1 MKLKW
6 LFAAFV
12 LANLGL
18 WMWASWYKEA
28 PVEENRPAR
37 APIAPE
43 KMRLLTEPDVKLT
56 LRKTPPPANAELTAN
71 AVPVCFHIGPFAET
85 ARVTQAEAKLS
96 ELRLGF
102 SRRAEETKTITGY
115 RVYLPPL
122 ASKEA
127 AERKRQE
134 LSRLG
139 FKDHAVFQEEGW
151 HNAIS
156 LGLFSVEANAT
167 ARVRELAAKG
177 VEASMQPLTQNRTRT
192 WLDLIAPVS
201 PENVMKL
208 KQTDWGAKDIQAQET
223 SCPAGAN
230 PPLLPAPLPVPRDNA
245 PR

>member
-28 PVEENRPAR
+28 PLEEHRAAR

-43 KMRLLTEPDVKLT
+43 KMRLLSEPDVKLAA
-56 LRKTPPPANAELTAN
+56 RKTPPPANAELVAN
-71 AVPVCFHIGPFAET
+71 AVPVCFRLGPFTDT
-85 ARVTQAEAKLS
+85 ARVIQAEAKLN
-96 ELRLGF
+96 ERHLGF
-102 SRRAEETKTITGY
+102 ARRTEETKTITGY
-115 RVYLPPL
+115 RVTLPPL
-122 ASKEA
+122 ASREA

-134 LSRLG
+134 LTRLG
-139 FKDHAVFQEEGW
+139 FKDHAVIQEDGW

-177 VEASMQPLTQNRTRT
+177 VEASMQPLTQDRTLY
-192 WLDLIAPVS
+192 WLDLLEPTAHD
-201 PENVMKL
+201 NVVKL
-208 KQTDWGAKDIQAQET
+208 KQADGGAKEVQLHESA
-223 SCPAGAN
+223 CPS
-230 PPLLPAPLPVPRDNA
+230 PRTKSNGS
-245 PR
+245 P

>member
-6 LFAAFV
+6 LLAAFV

-18 WMWASWYKEA
+18 WMWASWYQEA

-56 LRKTPPPANAELTAN
+56 PRKMPPPANAELVAN
-71 AVPVCFHIGPFAET
+71 AVPVCFHLGPFAET

-96 ELRLGF
+96 ELHLGF
-102 SRRAEETKTITGY
+102 ARRSEETKMITGY
-115 RVYLPPL
+115 RVTLPPL

-134 LSRLG
+134 LTRLG
-139 FKDHAVFQEEGW
+139 FKDHAVIQEEGW

-208 KQTDWGAKDIQAQET
+208 KQTDWGAKDIQVQET
-223 SCPAGAN
+223 ACPAGTN
-230 PPLLPAPLPVPRDNA
+230 PPPLPAPLPAPRDNA
-245 PR
+245 PM

>member
-6 LFAAFV
+6 LLAAFV

-43 KMRLLTEPDVKLT
+43 KMRLLAEPDVKLT
-56 LRKTPPPANAELTAN
+56 PRKTPPPANAELTAN
-71 AVPVCFHIGPFAET
+71 AVPVCLHLGPFAET
-85 ARVTQAEAKLS
+85 ARVTQAEAKLN
-96 ELRLGF
+96 ELHLGF
-102 SRRAEETKTITGY
+102 ARRSEETKTITGY
-115 RVYLPPL
+115 RVTLPPL
-122 ASKEA
+122 ASKVA

-134 LSRLG
+134 LTRLG

-177 VEASMQPLTQNRTRT
+177 VEASMQPLTQNRTHT

-223 SCPAGAN
+223 TCPAGTNQPA
-230 PPLLPAPLPVPRDNA
+230 PPAPLPAPRDNA
-245 PR
+245 PT

>member
-28 PVEENRPAR
+28 PVEEHRAAR
-37 APIAPE
+37 APVAPE
-43 KMRLLTEPDVKLT
+43 KMRLLTTPDVKLT
-56 LRKTPPPANAELTAN
+56 PRKTPPPANAELVAN
-71 AVPVCFHIGPFAET
+71 AVQVCFHIGSFADK
-85 ARVTQAEAKLS
+85 ARVTQAEAKLN
-96 ELRLGF
+96 ELHLG
-102 SRRAEETKTITGY
+102 SARRTEETKVITGY

-122 ASKEA
+122 ASREA

-134 LSRLG
+134 LTRLG

-156 LGLFSVEANAT
+156 LGLFSVEANAES
-167 ARVRELAAKG
+167 RVRELMAKG

-201 PENVMKL
+201 LENVMKL

-223 SCPAGAN
+223 PCPAGTN
-230 PPLLPAPLPVPRDNA
+230 PLPPPAPLPVPRDNA
-245 PR
+245 PT

>member
-18 WMWASWYKEA
+18 WMWASWYKET
-28 PVEENRPAR
+28 PLEETRAAR

-43 KMRLLTEPDVKLT
+43 KMRLLNEPNVKLT
-56 LRKTPPPANAELTAN
+56 PRKTPPPANAELVAN
-71 AVPVCFHIGPFAET
+71 AVPVCFHIGPFAKT
-85 ARVTQAEAKLS
+85 ALITQAEAKLS

-102 SRRAEETKTITGY
+102 AHRTEETKIITGY
-115 RVYLPPL
+115 RVYLPPF

-134 LSRLG
+134 LTRLG
-139 FKDHAVFQEEGW
+139 FKDHAVIQEEGW

-156 LGLFSVEANAT
+156 LGLFSVEANAEG
-167 ARVRELAAKG
+167 RVRELMVKG
-177 VEASMQPLTQNRTRT
+177 VEAKVQPLTQSRTHT
-192 WLDLIAPVS
+192 WLDLSAPVS

-223 SCPAGAN
+223 PCPAGAN
-230 PPLLPAPLPVPRDNA
+230 PPPLPAPLPLPPSNA
-245 PR
+245 PT

>member
-6 LFAAFV
+6 LFATFV
-12 LANLGL
+12 LVNLGL

-28 PVEENRPAR
+28 PVDEHRTAR
-37 APIAPE
+37 AAIAPE

-56 LRKTPPPANAELTAN
+56 PRKAPPPANAELVAN
-71 AVPVCFHIGPFAET
+71 AVQVCFHIGPFAET
-85 ARVTQAEAKLS
+85 ARITQAEAKLS
-96 ELRLGF
+96 EMHLGF
-102 SRRAEETKTITGY
+102 ARRTEETKMITGY

-134 LSRLG
+134 LTRLG

-177 VEASMQPLTQNRTRT
+177 VEASMQPLTQNRTRY

-208 KQTDWGAKDIQAQET
+208 KLTNWGAKDIQAQET
-223 SCPAGAN
+223 TCPAGAN
-230 PPLLPAPLPVPRDNA
+230 SPSLPAPSPVPPGNA

>member
-6 LFAAFV
+6 LFAPFV

>member
-12 LANLGL
+12 LANIGL
-18 WMWASWYKEA
+18 WMWASWYKET
-28 PVEENRPAR
+28 PLEETRAAR

-43 KMRLLTEPDVKLT
+43 KMRLLTEPNVKLT
-56 LRKTPPPANAELTAN
+56 PRKTPPPANAELVAN
-71 AVPVCFHIGPFAET
+71 AVPVCFHLGPFTDT
-85 ARVTQAEAKLS
+85 ARVIQAEAKLN
-96 ELRLGF
+96 ELHLGF
-102 SRRAEETKTITGY
+102 ARRTEETKIITGY

-134 LSRLG
+134 LTRLG

-156 LGLFSVEANAT
+156 LGLFSVEANAM

-177 VEASMQPLTQNRTRT
+177 VEASMQPLTQDRTFY
-192 WLDLIAPVS
+192 WLDLLEPTAHDNIV
-201 PENVMKL
+201 KL
-208 KQTDWGAKDIQAQET
+208 KQADWGAKEVQLQEST
-223 SCPAGAN
+223 CPS
-230 PPLLPAPLPVPRDNA
+230 PRTKSNGS
-245 PR
+245 P

>member
-6 LFAAFV
+6 LLAAFV

-37 APIAPE
+37 APIATE

-56 LRKTPPPANAELTAN
+56 PRKTPPPANAELTAN

-85 ARVTQAEAKLS
+85 ARVTLAEARLG

-115 RVYLPPL
+115 RVTLPPL
-122 ASKEA
+122 ASREA

-134 LSRLG
+134 LTRLG

-245 PR
+245 PT

>member
-6 LFAAFV
+6 LLAAFV

-43 KMRLLTEPDVKLT
+43 KMRLLAEPDVKLT
-56 LRKTPPPANAELTAN
+56 PRKTPPPANAELVAN
-71 AVPVCFHIGPFAET
+71 TVPVCFHIGPLAEM
-85 ARVTQAEAKLS
+85 ALVTQAEAKLN
-96 ELRLGF
+96 ELHLGF
-102 SRRAEETKTITGY
+102 ARRTEETKVITGY
-115 RVYLPPL
+115 RVTLPPL

-134 LSRLG
+134 LTRLG

-156 LGLFSVEANAT
+156 LGLFSVEANAM

-201 PENVMKL
+201 PENVMQL
-208 KQTDWGAKDIQAQET
+208 KQTDWGTKDIHAQET
-223 SCPAGAN
+223 ACPAGTN
-230 PPLLPAPLPVPRDNA
+230 PPPPPAPLPVPRDNA
-245 PR
+245 PT

>member
-1 MKLKW
+1 
-6 LFAAFV
+6 V

-43 KMRLLTEPDVKLT
+43 KMRLLAEPDVKLT
-56 LRKTPPPANAELTAN
+56 PRKTPPPANAELVAN
-71 AVPVCFHIGPFAET
+71 AAPVCFHIGPLAET
-85 ARVTQAEAKLS
+85 ALVTQAEAKLN
-96 ELRLGF
+96 ELHLGF
-102 SRRAEETKTITGY
+102 ARRTEETKVITGY
-115 RVYLPPL
+115 RVTLPPL

-134 LSRLG
+134 LTRLG

-156 LGLFSVEANAT
+156 LGLFSVEANAM

-201 PENVMKL
+201 PENVMQL
-208 KQTDWGAKDIQAQET
+208 KQTDWGTKDIHAQET
-223 SCPAGAN
+223 ACPAGTN
-230 PPLLPAPLPVPRDNA
+230 PPPPPAPLPVPRDNA
-245 PR
+245 PT

>member
-6 LFAAFV
+6 LLAAFV

-28 PVEENRPAR
+28 PVEEHRPGR
-37 APIAPE
+37 APVAPE

-56 LRKTPPPANAELTAN
+56 PRKTPPPANAELVAN
-71 AVPVCFHIGPFAET
+71 AVPVCFHLGPFAET
-85 ARVTQAEAKLS
+85 ARVSQAEAKLN
-96 ELRLGF
+96 ELHLGF
-102 SRRAEETKTITGY
+102 VRRSEETKTITGY
-115 RVYLPPL
+115 RVTLPPL
-122 ASKEA
+122 ASREA

-134 LSRLG
+134 LTRLG

-177 VEASMQPLTQNRTRT
+177 VEASMQPLTQNRTHT

-223 SCPAGAN
+223 TCPAGAN
-230 PPLLPAPLPVPRDNA
+230 PPPPPAPLPVPRDNA

>member
-12 LANLGL
+12 LANIGL
-18 WMWASWYKEA
+18 WMWASWYKET
-28 PVEENRPAR
+28 PLEETRAAR
-37 APIAPE
+37 APLALE
-43 KMRLLTEPDVKLT
+43 KMRLLTEPNVKLT
-56 LRKTPPPANAELTAN
+56 PRKTPPPANAELVAN
-71 AVPVCFHIGPFAET
+71 AVPVCFHIGPFTDT
-85 ARVTQAEAKLS
+85 ARVTQAEAKLN
-96 ELRLGF
+96 ELHLGF
-102 SRRAEETKTITGY
+102 ARRTEETRIITGY

-134 LSRLG
+134 LTRLG

-177 VEASMQPLTQNRTRT
+177 VEASMQPLTQDRTFY
-192 WLDLIAPVS
+192 WLDLLEPTAQDNIV
-201 PENVMKL
+201 KL
-208 KQTDWGAKDIQAQET
+208 KQADWGANEVQLHEST
-223 SCPAGAN
+223 CPSLRTKSNGS
-230 PPLLPAPLPVPRDNA
+230 P
-245 PR
+245 